1 LIIVLVSLECRKN
14 FVKVELKPRKGQ
26 RHLFEL
32 FLRLNSGLAKKRVAM
47 ARPFH
52 FLKKLLIIILMLQK
66 WKGAPKQA

>member
-1 LIIVLVSLECRKN
+1 LIIILVSLGCRKN
-14 FVKVELKPRKGQ
+14 FVKVELNPRKGQ

-52 FLKKLLIIILMLQK
+52 FCNVSVIINNFFKK